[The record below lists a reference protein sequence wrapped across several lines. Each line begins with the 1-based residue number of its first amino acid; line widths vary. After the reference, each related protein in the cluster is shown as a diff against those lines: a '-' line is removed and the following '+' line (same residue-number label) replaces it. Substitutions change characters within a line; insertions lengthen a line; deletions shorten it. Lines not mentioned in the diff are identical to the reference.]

1 MLCCCLESREL
12 RARLFEG
19 QRVKPIGW
27 DLVEMQGYAASGHP
41 YHVTQIR
48 TTFENDFSV
57 PLQNPYFAFPKGR
70 RTGMTAC
77 YRLIREFSL
86 EKTLQELFRLHIIQ
100 ASKELNPKAGA
111 CKGATFGPVAGT
123 Q

>member
-1 MLCCCLESREL
+1 MLCCCLEPREL

-19 QRVKPIGW
+19 QRAKSIGW
-27 DLVEMQGYAASGHP
+27 DLVEMRGYAASGHP

-57 PLQNPYFAFPKGR
+57 SLQNPYFEFPKDR
-70 RTGMTAC
+70 RMRMTAC

-111 CKGATFGPVAGT
+111 CKGATFSPVAGT
-123 Q
+123 